1 MMSPNSFDKVRES
14 KRNSAQDYVQVAGS
28 LGASHLL
35 RVSNNEKNVGHI
47 HLSKMPAGPCFDFRL
62 ERFSLIADLRA
73 QLESGGIA
81 LSREDEKYAPIAILS
96 GFKGATDEFAQLLAE
111 TLKGLVPSIDLAKIN
126 TKTCKRVIVFSF
138 ESDSKVLSLRH
149 YRINLSRKS
158 VAELPSASSSSCGVI
173 LNARKSSRIPNLG
186 NLVSISELVTP
197 RKQAIEDEKTE
208 IEIVTS
214 KSTRKTT
221 LQLTEVG
228 PRIDASLSRVVSGVE
243 EGTILFSNFAPETI
257 GSTIVKKKPKRVY
270 EPKPKK
276 KRVQGKTDNDENYDD
291 DYMSE

>member
-1 MMSPNSFDKVRES
+1 MSPNSFNKVRES

-47 HLSKMPAGPCFDFRL
+47 HLSKMPAGPCFDFRI
-62 ERFSLIADLRA
+62 EQFSLIADLRT
-73 QLESGGIA
+73 QLESGGVA
-81 LSREDEKYAPIAILS
+81 LSREDEKYAPVAILN
-96 GFKGATDEFAQLLAE
+96 GFKGASDEFAQLLAE
-111 TLKGLVPSIDLAKIN
+111 ALKGLLPSIDLAKIN

-138 ESDSKVLSLRH
+138 DCDSRVLSIRH

-158 VAELPSASSSSCGVI
+158 VAELPSAPSASCGVI

-197 RKQAIEDEKTE
+197 RKQAIEDEKTA

-214 KSTRKTT
+214 KSTRRTA
-221 LQLTEVG
+221 LLLTEVG
-228 PRIDASLSRVVSGVE
+228 PRIDATLSRVISGVE
-243 EGTILFSNFAPETI
+243 EGTILFSNFAPETV

-276 KRVQGKTDNDENYDD
+276 KRSLEKTENDENYED